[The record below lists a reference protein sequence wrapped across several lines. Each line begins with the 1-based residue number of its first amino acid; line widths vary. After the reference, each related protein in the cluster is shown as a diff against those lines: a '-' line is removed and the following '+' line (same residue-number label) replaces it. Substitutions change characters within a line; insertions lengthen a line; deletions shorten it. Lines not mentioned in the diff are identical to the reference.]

1 VNGFLAPPRDSK
13 AFQERVEELVL
24 DNQLRSRMSSAAR
37 AGAEHFEWNRILS
50 QIVTYYGEI
59 E

>member
-1 VNGFLAPPRDSK
+1 
-13 AFQERVEELVL
+13 
-24 DNQLRSRMSSAAR
+24 MSSAAR